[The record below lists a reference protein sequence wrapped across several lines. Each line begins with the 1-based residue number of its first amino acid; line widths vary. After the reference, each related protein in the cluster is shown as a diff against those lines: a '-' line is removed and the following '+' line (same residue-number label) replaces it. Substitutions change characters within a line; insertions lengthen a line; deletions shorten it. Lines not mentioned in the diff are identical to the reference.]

1 MIEYYADN
9 FARFVTTK
17 LKEFHNGIS
26 PWCAARRSPWQK
38 KHNVPADSLTYFT
51 AHWPRFEAMIRLCNE
66 AGITADHLWQI
77 CELGSWYP
85 YTSYY
90 WKTRISL
97 CKIDLFDIITRELP
111 EMVSEYDV
119 DGVRL
124 RGHNLCTDPMP
135 DKEYDMVIVSEVM
148 EHLPCDIFRLCDDIE
163 RVVKRGGYLLVTY
176 PLGGNNA
183 QGYGESLNAYD
194 HNHLVEGHVR
204 EYTHETTKL
213 FFNDL
218 TLVDEC
224 DVTYP
229 AYGLIKI
236 CLYQR

>member
-1 MIEYYADN
+1 MMVQNYKNDFIS
-9 FARFVTTK
+9 FVTSR
-17 LKEFHNGIS
+17 LIAFHDGIS
-26 PWCAARRSPWQK
+26 PWCAERRSPWQK
-38 KHNVPADSLTYFT
+38 RHNVHVDSLTYFL
-51 AHWPRFEAMIRLCNE
+51 AHWPRFETMLDLCNE
-66 AGITADHLWQI
+66 ARIAPEQI

-90 WKTRISL
+90 WKVASTF
-97 CKIDLFDIITRELP
+97 CKIDLFDIITREVS
-111 EMVSEYDV
+111 EVSEYDV

-124 RGHNLCTDPMP
+124 FDFNLCTESLPN
-135 DKEYDMVIVSEVM
+135 KEYDMVIVSEVL
-148 EHLPCDIFRLCDDIE
+148 EHLPCDQYLLCVAISQI
-163 RVVKRGGYLLVTY
+163 VKPGGYLLVTY

-183 QGYGESLNAYD
+183 KDYGKEMKEYD
-194 HNHLVEGHVR
+194 AEHLVEGHIR

-218 TLVDEC
+218 TLVSSR

-229 AYGLIKI
+229 AYGLIKV

>member
-1 MIEYYADN
+1 MIEYYADD

-17 LKEFHNGIS
+17 LKAFHEGIS

-38 KHNVPADSLTYFT
+38 RHNVPVDSLTYFT
-51 AHWPRFEAMIRLCNE
+51 AHWPRFEAMLKLCIDANVV
-66 AGITADHLWQI
+66 INNQSQI

-90 WKTRISL
+90 WKSRIPL
-97 CKIDLFDIITRELP
+97 CKVDLFDIITREL
-111 EMVSEYDV
+111 EQVSDYDV

-124 RGHNLCTDPMP
+124 RGFNLCTDPLP
-135 DKEYDMVIVSEVM
+135 DKEYDLVIVSEVL
-148 EHLPCDIFRLCDDIE
+148 EHLPCDIHTLCKNISGI
-163 RVVKRGGYLLVTY
+163 VKPGGYLLVTY

-183 QGYGESLNAYD
+183 QGYGNAVEGYD
-194 HNHLVEGHVR
+194 QNHLVEEHIR

-218 TLVDEC
+218 KLGASVD
-224 DVTYP
+224 VQYP
-229 AYGLIKI
+229 AYGLIKV